1 MPLER
6 RFRGSHR
13 GPIAMR
19 RSHSPPDALEQP
31 RVASEKDFAEWRR
44 AHRMAVEATRALFDQ
59 QMVAIWRKKKKPPSH
74 DGDAAVHALALRAAN
89 LYALCFSRAR

>member
-1 MPLER
+1 
-6 RFRGSHR
+6 
-13 GPIAMR
+13 MR
-19 RSHSPPDALEQP
+19 RSHSPRDAMEQP

-44 AHRMAVEATRALFDQ
+44 AHRMAVEATRVLFDQ
-59 QMVAIWRKKKKPPSH
+59 QMVAIWRKTKAPSH